1 MKKFKLLILVMAVV
15 LALTMIL
22 CSCNDDEGL
31 FRKNAERTA
40 KQVTANATYG
50 GRVGIVDLN
59 ELYQSFYNYYSYL
72 YTYYSYGYIDA
83 TTFQKYLS
91 NLDETFAESNQSLGK
106 SALYTLKCI
115 ETVSAHFLNNPD
127 VSAELKA
134 KINETSTVNKN
145 YDFSVVT
152 ELDRYY
158 ADRINEIEAILVCN
172 GKYTYVNQAYYYANS
187 YMEDLFDSYVET
199 VRSEYEQLDPD
210 TDETPE
216 GYIGIELAKEP
227 SRTVY
232 EEGDESINLNGMVV
246 NALYEEGDPV
256 QIPNKYLTI
265 TGFDSDADA
274 GTEQTITATYG
285 KYSVDFTITMVE
297 AYTERTQE
305 EEEEETEAEIIAG
318 LTEDNTKKLERF
330 SFEINEADYD
340 DKTELKIARTAMNRL
355 KQNLENNYRTYD
367 YYLYV
372 GYNSAIKSCC
382 NNLVVSDV
390 KITQAELQNKY
401 DTLVAEQL
409 EGYSSTDYSSDTLE
423 SNYTTTIVH
432 KDYRNDSEFN
442 GYFYVTQVLFK
453 FNSELE
459 DLIEEFE
466 NEKIA
471 NEQAIINYRNSLV
484 DQITIWLSNPEY
496 DGECELDECD
506 CPRCSNYSG
515 NEHYDF
521 DTIEKWF
528 GLDSSVENDPC
539 VSFDENGVRTHT
551 CTCDVC
557 PANKYTGIKKASEVI
572 AELQAELDAESDIVK
587 KYEIVEKYARIANMD
602 SGVFT
607 YLSNGEAG
615 YLVTPNGI
623 SSGYVDE
630 FDELARDLIK
640 NGVVGE
646 YGTCNTEYGIHFL
659 MADYIVVDESNG
671 DVTKIDGTDYVKLGL
686 NYRTSLTAE
695 LEDDENPVV
704 VDGNGNEITLEVGT
718 IGYYLWKDLYSDAL
732 TVKQSLFEK
741 EFYKDNVDGNI
752 TYNEKA
758 YADIVKNLQ
767 SSN

>member
-91 NLDETFAESNQSLGK
+91 NLDETFADSNQSLGK

-115 ETVSAHFLNNPD
+115 ETVSAHFLSNPG
-127 VSAELKA
+127 VSSELKE
-134 KINETSTVNKN
+134 KINQTSTVDKI
-145 YDFSVVT
+145 YDFKNVS

-158 ADRINEIEAILVCN
+158 ADRIAEIEAILVCN
-172 GKYTYVNQAYYYANS
+172 GNYTYVNQAYYYANS
-187 YMEDLFDSYVET
+187 YMEELFDNYVDT
-199 VRSEYEQLDPD
+199 VRSEYEQLDPEK
-210 TDETPE
+210 DETPE
-216 GYIGIELAKEP
+216 GFIGIELVKEP

-232 EEGDESINLNGMVV
+232 EVGEDSVNLNGMVV

-256 QIPNKYLTI
+256 QVPNKYLSI
-265 TGFDSDADA
+265 TGFDDEAKAD
-274 GTEQTITATYG
+274 TEQTITATYG
-285 KYSVDFTITMVE
+285 KYSVEFTIKMVE

-305 EEEEETEAEIIAG
+305 EEEEETDADKIAS
-318 LTEDNTKKLERF
+318 LTDDNTKMLERF

-382 NNLVVSDV
+382 NNLVISDV
-390 KITQAELQNKY
+390 KISQAELQNKY

-409 EGYSSTDYSSDTLE
+409 EGYSSTKYSSDTLDNN
-423 SNYTTTIVH
+423 STTTIVH
-432 KDYRNDSEFN
+432 KDYRKDGEFD

-459 DLIEEFE
+459 DKIDEFDS
-466 NEKIA
+466 EKIA
-471 NEQAIINYRNSLV
+471 NNEAILNYRNSLIEE
-484 DQITIWLSNPEY
+484 ITVWLSNPDY
-496 DGECELDECD
+496 DGECELEECD

-528 GLDSSVENDPC
+528 GLDDSVDNDPC
-539 VSFDENGVRTHT
+539 VSFENGVRTHT
-551 CTCDVC
+551 CSCAAC

-572 AELQAELDAESDIVK
+572 DELKAELDAENDIKK

-615 YLVTPNGI
+615 YLVTPDGI
-623 SSGYVDE
+623 DSGYVDE
-630 FDELARDLIK
+630 FDECARELIK
-640 NGVVGE
+640 NGVGS

-659 MADYIVVDESNG
+659 MADYVVVDEANG
-671 DVTKIDGTDYVKLGL
+671 DVEKIEGTDYVKLGL
-686 NYRTSLTAE
+686 NYKTSLTAE

-704 VDGNGNEITLEVGT
+704 VDDNGNEITLEVGT
-718 IGYYLWKDLYSDAL
+718 IGYYLWKELYSNAL

-741 EFYKDNVDGNI
+741 EFYKDNVEGSI
-752 TYNEKA
+752 TYNAKA

-767 SSN
+767 ESNS